1 MEKEKNY
8 PKYSVLMSV
17 YYKEN
22 PQFLKLSIDSMVN
35 QTVRPDEFVI
45 VKDGPLTQEL
55 NEVIN
60 KFVLVFPKLFKI
72 IENKTNLGLGLSLN
86 KGIMECRNEF
96 VARMDSDDYSIP
108 TRCERELD
116 CFKQDSSLGIVGSF
130 EAEFINNIENVVS
143 VHKVPES
150 NSEIQKFMRRRCAL
164 LHPTVM
170 YKKSE
175 ILRCGN
181 YHSVYLYEDY
191 DLFLRMT
198 LEYNVKAY
206 NIQENLYYIRTSPDF
221 YKRRGGFKYANTVL
235 KFKWHQHLNGYMSLN
250 DFFVSGIGQAIVCVL
265 PNSIRKIIYLKLLR

>member
-1 MEKEKNY
+1 MRKKVSY

-17 YYKEN
+17 YHKEN
-22 PQFLKLSIDSMVN
+22 PQFLKISIDSMIN

-60 KFVLVFPKLFKI
+60 KFVLSFPNLFKI

-96 VARMDSDDYSIP
+96 IARMDSDDYSIP

-116 CFKQDSSLGIVGSF
+116 CFKQDFSLGIVGSF
-130 EAEFINNIENVVS
+130 EAEFIDNIKNVVS

-170 YKKSE
+170 YKKNE
-175 ILRCGN
+175 VLRCGN

-198 LEYNVKAY
+198 LEYKVKAY
-206 NIQENLYYIRTSPDF
+206 NIQENLYYIRTSADF

-235 KFKWHQHLNGYMSLN
+235 KFKWHQHLKGYMSWS
-250 DFFVSGIGQAIVCVL
+250 DFFVSGIGQAIVCIL
-265 PNSIRKIIYLKLLR
+265 PNSVRKIIYLRLLR